1 MNDNTWIFF
10 PFRNYLS
17 LINIPLCLINSH
29 NKMNTVI
36 LIYHYYKNKCFI
48 IIWSKVPQCSQWNKL
63 TSTSLSV
70 LSYAVFPPKINS
82 RVGEIYKLLC
92 FKFHTMK
99 ICSIIIKFLIYSKKK
114 RWCSTTLPPFG
125 GNTAYVIPYIH
136 VRVHVLIQQFPK
148 FPMHVKIKIIIT
160 HSDRVS
166 YMPKRK
172 KESMRQT
179 RQ

>member
-1 MNDNTWIFF
+1 MITLGFFFRLEIIFH
-10 PFRNYLS
+10 Y
-17 LINIPLCLINSH
+17 INIQLCLINSH

-48 IIWSKVPQCSQWNKL
+48 IIWNKVPQCSQWNKL

-70 LSYAVFPPKINS
+70 LSY
-82 RVGEIYKLLC
+82 
-92 FKFHTMK
+92 
-99 ICSIIIKFLIYSKKK
+99 
-114 RWCSTTLPPFG
+114 
-125 GNTAYVIPYIH
+125 VIPYIH
-136 VRVHVLIQQFPK
+136 VRVHVLIQQFPM

-179 RQ
+179 KQ

>member
-1 MNDNTWIFF
+1 MITLGFFFRLEIIFH
-10 PFRNYLS
+10 Y
-17 LINIPLCLINSH
+17 INIPLCLINSH

-99 ICSIIIKFLIYSKKK
+99 LYSIIIKFSIYNKKK
-114 RWCSTTLPPFG
+114 GWCSTTLPPFG
-125 GNTAYVIPYIH
+125 KNTAYVIPYIH
-136 VRVHVLIQQFPK
+136 VRVHVLIQQFP
-148 FPMHVKIKIIIT
+148 
-160 HSDRVS
+160 VS
-166 YMPKRK
+166 NACENQDYYN
-172 KESMRQT
+172 SQ
-179 RQ
+179 